1 MDKSYWKQQT
11 FSEPLFP
18 DIEWNRPERVD
29 QSGKLGI
36 VGGNKLSFSAVAE
49 SYQTALSAGAGK
61 VRALLPDSLSK
72 SIPSRMDDILFGASN
87 NSGGLG
93 IEAKS
98 SLDSLA
104 DWADVLLFIGD
115 AGKNSQTAI
124 LYEEISTN
132 YPKPLILTR
141 DAVDLV
147 QNSFSRILDNPNVVF
162 VASFAQIQRLFQ
174 AVYYPKMLTFSM
186 QLALLVETL
195 HKFTITYPVTIVTF
209 HNGKIIVARDGQVVT
224 QEWSDTMKIWRG
236 SVATISASYLLW
248 SPQQPFQ
255 SIVASLNYDR

>member
-18 DIEWNRPERVD
+18 DIEWNRPERAD

-36 VGGNKLSFSAVAE
+36 IGGNRLSFSTVAE
-49 SYQTALSAGAGK
+49 SYQTALSAGAGE

-72 SIPSRMDDILFGASN
+72 SIPSTMNDILYGASN

-93 IEAKS
+93 VEAKS

-104 DWADVLLFIGD
+104 NWADVLLFIGD
-115 AGKNSQTAI
+115 AGKNSQTAV
-124 LYEEISTN
+124 LYEEISTS
-132 YPKPLILTR
+132 YPKPLVLTR

-147 QNSFSRILDNPNVVF
+147 QNSFSRILDNPNVVL
-162 VASFAQIQRLFQ
+162 VASFAQVQRLFQ

-186 QLALLVETL
+186 QLTQLVETL
-195 HKFTITYPVTIVTF
+195 HKFTTTYPVSIVTF
-209 HNGKIIVARDGQVVT
+209 HNGRIIATRDSQVVT
-224 QEWSDTMKIWRG
+224 QEWPDAMKIWRG

-248 SPQQPFQ
+248 SPRQPLQ
-255 SIVASLNYDR
+255 SIVASLNHNR